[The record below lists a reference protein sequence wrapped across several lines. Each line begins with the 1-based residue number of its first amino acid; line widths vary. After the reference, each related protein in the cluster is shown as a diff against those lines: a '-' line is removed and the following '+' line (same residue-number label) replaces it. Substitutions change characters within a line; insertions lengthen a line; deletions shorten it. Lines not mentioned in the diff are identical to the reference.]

1 MDSDSEIVRWTET
14 VNCQMDSDSEIVGWT
29 VTVR

>member
-1 MDSDSEIVRWTET
+1 MDSDSEIDR
-14 VNCQMDSDSEIVGWT
+14 WT